1 MGLRGRRCARE
12 GIRRV
17 LLQRGELHAVVMVGK
32 AAADARGEA
41 AMANLPAYANC
52 CRC

>member
-1 MGLRGRRCARE
+1 MHERASVGCCCS
-12 GIRRV
+12 
-17 LLQRGELHAVVMVGK
+17 AVNCTLVMVGK